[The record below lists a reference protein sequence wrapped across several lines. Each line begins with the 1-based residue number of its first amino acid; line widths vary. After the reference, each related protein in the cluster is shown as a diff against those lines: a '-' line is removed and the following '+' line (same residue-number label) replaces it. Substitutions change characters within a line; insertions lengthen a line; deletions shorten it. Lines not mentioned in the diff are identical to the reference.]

1 MLGKWHLC
9 CVPHHSSQCKNL
21 KCDKECSRPLP
32 VRTHEWPMND
42 RMTHETDEKKTVDWC
57 SRQPHSCFR
66 GSMSINVQYEPP
78 RTPGRRLR
86 HRGPHAAKCGVSYQL
101 NWVLMTSSPY
111 FTNLKR
117 LKNHF
122 GYLLVRFPD
131 NHPSIIFYP
140 SNLSLSDGFLSQF
153 HGTYVT

>member
-1 MLGKWHLC
+1 MQKL
-9 CVPHHSSQCKNL
+9 
-21 KCDKECSRPLP
+21 E
-32 VRTHEWPMND
+32 VRQGVLETIACTDPWMTHEWPND
-42 RMTHETDEKKTVDWC
+42 PWNWWKKNGRLVLSTAPQLFQGFNVHQCPIWASEDSGPSASASGPACCQMWRFLLAKLSTYDIFTVFHQPKKT
-57 SRQPHSCFR
+57 Q
-66 GSMSINVQYEPP
+66 
-78 RTPGRRLR
+78 
-86 HRGPHAAKCGVSYQL
+86 
-101 NWVLMTSSPY
+101 
-111 FTNLKR
+111 R